1 MKEKSDKIFSYLNL
15 TPKIDAS
22 VFLASGSKIVG
33 DVAIGEGSSIWF
45 NTVVRGDVNYITI
58 GKMTNVQDLS
68 MLHVTKNTHPLVIG
82 NNVTIGHS
90 VTLHGCTLKDNCF
103 IGMGATILDGAVIE
117 PSAMVAAGALVK
129 QNFIVPTGKLVAGVP
144 AKIIRNLSEEEINLI
159 IASIDL
165 SKSEGQRNKA
175 IIETLYGCG
184 YHLSLLRL

>member
-144 AKIIRNLSEEEINLI
+144 AKIIRNLSEEEITNI
-159 IASIDL
+159 QASAERYKKYAEL
-165 SKSEGQRNKA
+165 SAQT
-175 IIETLYGCG
+175 I
-184 YHLSLLRL
+184 

>member
-1 MKEKSDKIFSYLNL
+1 MKEKCDRIFSYLNL
-15 TPKIDAS
+15 KPKIDDS
-22 VFLASGSKIVG
+22 VFLASGSKIIG
-33 DVAIGEGSSIWF
+33 DVSIGEGSSIWF

-144 AKIIRNLSEEEINLI
+144 AKIIRNLSEEEITNI
-159 IASIDL
+159 QASAERYN
-165 SKSEGQRNKA
+165 KYSEISAQS
-175 IIETLYGCG
+175 I
-184 YHLSLLRL
+184 